1 MTVRTVL
8 VVDDDDDIRQLAQM
22 ALELTAGW
30 TVLTANG
37 GAAAIEHGPGAP
49 PGRRPP
55 RHDDARHGR
64 AHHLRPLQSDE
75 ATRDIPV
82 ILFTAKIQVG
92 EQQAW
97 DDYAIQGRI
106 PKPFDPMTL
115 ADQVAQM
122 LSWTSVELTQSLLEN
137 SHALVRAFRAGLQR

>member
-1 MTVRTVL
+1 VTDRTVL

-37 GAAAIEHGPGAP
+37 GPAAIEIAQAHNPDAVLLDMMMPGMD
-49 PGRRPP
+49 GLSTFDR
-55 RHDDARHGR
+55 
-64 AHHLRPLQSDE
+64 LQDDE

-82 ILFTAKIQVG
+82 ILFTAKVQIG
-92 EQQAW
+92 DHQAW
-97 DDYAIQGRI
+97 DGYAIRGAI

-122 LSWTSVELTQSLLEN
+122 LCWPS
-137 SHALVRAFRAGLQR
+137 